1 MSAYAPTPAA
11 ELAPYRHE
19 ALLYAGL
26 DGFVDAVAPFLRDG
40 VVAGDAILAV
50 VSSEKIAR
58 LRAALGDDADAIRFA
73 DMADVGANPAHII
86 PAWRAFIDE
95 HAGTGRALRGIGEP
109 IDASRDAVTL
119 TECHRHEALLNVAFA
134 DTPGFWLVCPYD
146 TDGLPEDVIHEAA
159 RTHPVLV
166 DGRERRA
173 SHGYA
178 GHDAIAAPYDEPL
191 PPPATAFHAL
201 AFDVTTLD
209 EVRRFVAEQAAA
221 AGLSP
226 ARAEDAVLA
235 LSEIATNSVRHGGGT
250 GVLRAW
256 TEGDAFVCEVRD
268 RGAITD
274 PLAGRVEPPP
284 SQVAGRG
291 LWLAN
296 RVCDLVQ
303 VRAFADGGCVRAHL
317 RRR

>member
-1 MSAYAPTPAA
+1 MSVDAPTPAA
-11 ELAPYRHE
+11 RLAPYRHE

-26 DGFVDAVAPFLRDG
+26 DGFIDAVAPFLREG
-40 VVAGDAILAV
+40 IAAGDAVLVV
-50 VSSEKIAR
+50 VSAEKIAR
-58 LRAALGDDADAIRFA
+58 LRDALGADAGAVHFA
-73 DMADVGANPAHII
+73 GMADVGANPAHII
-86 PAWRAFIDE
+86 PTWRAFVDE
-95 HAGTGRALRGIGEP
+95 HAGTGRAMRGVGEP
-109 IDASRDAVTL
+109 IDGSRDAVTL

-146 TDGLPEDVIHEAA
+146 TTGLPEDVIHEAA
-159 RTHPVLV
+159 RTHPVVV
-166 DGRERRA
+166 DGGVRRV

-178 GHDAIAAPYDEPL
+178 GDGAIAAPFDDPL
-191 PPPATAFHAL
+191 PPPASAFHAL
-201 AFDVTTLD
+201 AFDATTID
-209 EVRRFVAEQAAA
+209 EVRRFVAEQATA

-226 ARAEDAVLA
+226 ARTEDAVLA
-235 LSEIATNSVRHGGGT
+235 LSEIATNSVRHGGGA
-250 GVLRAW
+250 GVLRSWA
-256 TEGDAFVCEVRD
+256 EGDAFVCEVRD

-274 PLAGRVEPPP
+274 PLAGRVEPRP
-284 SQVAGRG
+284 SQIDGRG